1 MDKKNKVVI
10 SKAFLKK
17 ELSEDEHIAK
27 SLSRFIDNSI
37 KAREKIIINKDPC
50 RVYINILED
59 SIVISDNSGGIDS
72 SITDKDIFKIGNDN
86 KNEILGLG
94 IKKSLFRLGNKIDIF
109 SNKKGCARKFSLDI
123 KLGNEELVSQSED
136 INYDPDVPEGTIV
149 VISDLEGEIKK
160 KIIKFGF
167 LNDVILKLGRMYS
180 KFIDKEKLIIQL
192 NDIYIKPKNIEAKKI
207 NSCLILDNCKV
218 ELYKGNKY
226 DISGIDLF
234 INDYMVYDRVKTKEV
249 KWNLLN
255 EAKHTYTDCI
265 IEIVYYGDK
274 SEFMKNKEDIFNE
287 VIDFVKKNK
296 INFRSNVITIQYE
309 ASISKVEE
317 LKQYYNENTA
327 KAIGIKGFNKLY
339 EHYINTRYRD

>member
-1 MDKKNKVVI
+1 MSKENKVVI

-17 ELSEDEHIAK
+17 QLSEDEHIAK

-37 KAREKIIINKDPC
+37 KAKEKITINKYPC
-50 RVYINILED
+50 MVYINILED

-72 SITDKDIFKIGNDN
+72 NITDKDIFKIGKND

-94 IKKSLFRLGNKIDIF
+94 IKKSLFKLGNKIEIF

-123 KLGNEELVSQSED
+123 KLGNEELVSQSENM
-136 INYDPDVPEGTIV
+136 NYNPDVPEGTIV
-149 VISDLEGEIKK
+149 VISDLEHEIKK
-160 KIIKFGF
+160 KITKIGF
-167 LNDVILKLGRMYS
+167 VNDVILKLGRMYS
-180 KFIDKEKLIIQL
+180 KFIFKEKLIICL
-192 NDIYIKPKNIEAKKI
+192 NNKYVKPKNIKAKKI
-207 NSCLILDNCKV
+207 NSCSILDNCKG

-234 INDYMVYDRVKTKEV
+234 INDYMVYDRVKNKEV

-265 IEIVYYGDK
+265 IEIVYYGEK
-274 SEFMKNKEDIFNE
+274 SEFIKNKEDIFNE

-296 INFRSNVITIQYE
+296 ISFESNVITIQYE
-309 ASISKVEE
+309 EPITKVEE

-327 KAIGIKGFNKLY
+327 KGIGIKAFNKLY
-339 EHYINTRYRD
+339 ENYINNRDQY